1 MSHFHLSAEAELD
14 LDDIFTYLN
23 QLPLEPGDRIADAL
37 QGMLESI
44 GAQPLLGAPH
54 SHLTRLL
61 GQEVRSRL
69 VPPYRIYYRLGTS
82 VPEVIAILHGAR
94 NQTSI
99 LGRRFQ

>member
-1 MSHFHLSAEAELD
+1 MSRFFLSPDAQND
-14 LDDIFTYLN
+14 LEDIRAYLN
-23 QLPLEPGDRIADAL
+23 GVPREYAKPIAISIQA
-37 QGMLESI
+37 MLRDI
-44 GAQPLLGAPH
+44 GSQPYLGTSH